1 MKILRYRK
9 SKDVNLFIYIDF
21 RLYHLLMPTIN
32 LILTFILTVTRGEI
46 MKVNVANYLIGDLSN
61 RFPISSRN
69 PIDNDLIDVM
79 VDKWSKRQYSGTS
92 IFLSATAKPPENA
105 ILCKP

>member
-46 MKVNVANYLIGDLSN
+46 MKVNVA
-61 RFPISSRN
+61 SRN

-79 VDKWSKRQYSGTS
+79 VDKWSKRQYSGTDINIS
-92 IFLSATAKPPENA
+92 FRDGKTAGKRY
-105 ILCKP
+105 LM

>member
-1 MKILRYRK
+1 
-9 SKDVNLFIYIDF
+9 
-21 RLYHLLMPTIN
+21 
-32 LILTFILTVTRGEI
+32 

-79 VDKWSKRQYSGTS
+79 VDKWSKRQYSGTDINIS
-92 IFLSATAKPPENA
+92 FCDGQNRRKTLSYVNLKKRR
-105 ILCKP
+105 LLSS

>member
-79 VDKWSKRQYSGTS
+79 
-92 IFLSATAKPPENA
+92 NA

>member
-1 MKILRYRK
+1 
-9 SKDVNLFIYIDF
+9 
-21 RLYHLLMPTIN
+21 
-32 LILTFILTVTRGEI
+32 

-79 VDKWSKRQYSGTS
+79 VEGADLLTLHEELN
-92 IFLSATAKPPENA
+92 LSNT
-105 ILCKP
+105 

>member
-79 VDKWSKRQYSGTS
+79 VDKWSKRQYSGTDINIS
-92 IFLSATAKPPENA
+92 FCDGKTTGKRYLM
-105 ILCKP
+105 

>member
-46 MKVNVANYLIGDLSN
+46 MKVNVANYLIGDLA
-61 RFPISSRN
+61 I
-69 PIDNDLIDVM
+69 V
-79 VDKWSKRQYSGTS
+79 
-92 IFLSATAKPPENA
+92 FLSAAEIPSTTT
-105 ILCKP
+105 